1 LRRILNSYVEI
12 RLVPI
17 CTRMHDQIVT
27 NNKQQ
32 TKPNTIHDTIP
43 YYTMKIPAGQV
54 PLSLSLEEHSTPSLL
69 TKL

>member
-1 LRRILNSYVEI
+1 
-12 RLVPI
+12 
-17 CTRMHDQIVT
+17 MHDQIVT